1 MDLQDV
7 HNIYKIYK
15 EGYERDFSDEELR
28 PGPRSRPDEDSGY
41 VTGYLQ
47 HGKYE
52 DAEVS
57 FEFRDGDIRG
67 ATDVDTGRDIPLED
81 IDPRDIERAMD
92 KLNYNARNY

>member
-7 HNIYKIYK
+7 HNIYKVYK
-15 EGYERDFSDEELR
+15 ESYERDFSDEELR